1 MIYQLSTYGRA
12 VDWRTWKALSGCGVQ
27 NSFRG
32 MLIKPETK
40 LGEIEDHDPATG
52 RALARYAVERL
63 GMIELAALYRA
74 ES

>member
-12 VDWRTWKALSGCGVQ
+12 VDWGTWKVLNGCGVP
-27 NSFRG
+27 NSFQG
-32 MLIKPETK
+32 MLITPDTK

-63 GMIELAALYRA
+63 EMPELGAVYCA

>member
-12 VDWRTWKALSGCGVQ
+12 VDWRTWKALGGCGVP
-27 NSFRG
+27 NSFTG
-32 MLIKPETK
+32 MRITSETK

-52 RALARYAVERL
+52 RALARCAAEWLEMPELVAV
-63 GMIELAALYRA
+63 YRA